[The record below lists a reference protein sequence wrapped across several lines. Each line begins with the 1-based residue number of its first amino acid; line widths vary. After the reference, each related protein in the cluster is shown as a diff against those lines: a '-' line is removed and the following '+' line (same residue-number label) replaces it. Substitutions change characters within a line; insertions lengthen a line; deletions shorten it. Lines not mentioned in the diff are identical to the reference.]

1 MRSGLLLFSALML
14 LLVSCRPSTPIP
26 KPRGYYKI
34 ELPDRAY
41 QWFEK
46 PGFPYSF
53 EYPLYGKI
61 EEEAPLEED
70 NEEES
75 YWINVLFP
83 DLGAKIYLSYK
94 AVDGRE
100 GLFHL
105 LADHYEMTM
114 YHTKRADYIEDF
126 ELQRKE
132 SQVYGGFYHV
142 GGDAASAYQFYA
154 TDSSRHF
161 LRGALY
167 FEVTP
172 NADSLAPVH
181 AFLRDDLEHLL
192 KTLEWKDIP
201 RRP

>member
-1 MRSGLLLFSALML
+1 MKFGLALFSVLLLF
-14 LLVSCRPSTPIP
+14 LVSCRPATPVP
-26 KPRGYYKI
+26 KPKGYYKI

-41 QWFEK
+41 QSFAK
-46 PGFPYSF
+46 PGYPYRF
-53 EYPLYGKI
+53 EYPVYGEI
-61 EEEAPLEED
+61 EEEAPLD
-70 NEEES
+70 ASKEEEA
-75 YWINVLFP
+75 YWINVRFP
-83 DLGAKIYLSYK
+83 ELGAKIYLSYK
-94 AVDGRE
+94 EVDGGE

-114 YHTKRADYIEDF
+114 YHSKRADYIEDF
-126 ELQRKE
+126 ALQRHE
-132 SQVYGGFYHV
+132 AGVYGGFYHV

-181 AFLRDDLEHLL
+181 VFLRKDLEHLL
-192 KTLEWKDIP
+192 KTLEWSQS
-201 RRP
+201 